1 MGNVTF
7 YKVGAILGVCL
18 LINFILKKKRH
29 IKEIWV
35 YKKETGVEEEEIEE
49 VFATAFIS
57 WKNSSGEAVDSRSFE
72 GNR

>member
-1 MGNVTF
+1 VGNVTF

-35 YKKETGVEEEEIEE
+35 YKKETGVEEEEI
-49 VFATAFIS
+49 
-57 WKNSSGEAVDSRSFE
+57 
-72 GNR
+72 